1 MNLLMKTLCIE
12 IIKFSVYCI
21 LLLLL
26 LISLLL
32 IFRFVYAFNSHFKRL
47 ELFTIIKLST
57 ATLQPWKEQ

>member
-21 LLLLL
+21 LLLL

>member
-21 LLLLL
+21 LLLL

-57 ATLQPWKEQ
+57 ATLQ